1 METVK
6 GTHLFNKDIS
16 TWFKGIAIIMIILS
30 HYAEWWTWFYTE
42 EGTSE
47 LIRNGI
53 SRFGPY
59 GVAIFLLFS
68 GYGLTKSAGNSRIG
82 IKFILKRIVSVY
94 IPYFILVLLIDLL
107 SGGLEDME
115 DIIDLLYGND
125 FWYMT
130 VLFSFYLAFM
140 AIWLAFSNRHIRAVL
155 MVIFTYW
162 YSNYLYKAGEQDF
175 WYISNIAF
183 AIGVLLALY
192 EPVIIKVVNKISFVA
207 TLIFAAGSVAVVRS
221 ALFVEHVW
229 EQPVDEIRSRIIAV
243 TIFTLFIV
251 FLASRWNMYDN
262 VLISFGK
269 YSLYLYLS
277 HTFLFM
283 WTINHF
289 KYEMSINFVI
299 AAVVIIVVSIAMGAL
314 IELLLKPVTK
324 KLNRA

>member
-140 AIWLAFSNRHIRAVL
+140 AIWLIFTNCHIRAVL

-207 TLIFAAGSVAVVRS
+207 TLIFAAGSVAVVRF

>member
-6 GTHLFNKDIS
+6 GTHLFNKNIS

-140 AIWLAFSNRHIRAVL
+140 AIWLIFTNCHIRAVL

-229 EQPVDEIRSRIIAV
+229 EQPVDEIRSRIFAV
-243 TIFTLFIV
+243 TIFTVFIV

>member
-68 GYGLTKSAGNSRIG
+68 GYGLTKSAGNHRIG

-115 DIIDLLYGND
+115 DIIDLFYGND

-140 AIWLAFSNRHIRAVL
+140 AIWLIFTYCHIRAVL

-192 EPVIIKVVNKISFVA
+192 EPVIIKVVNRISFVA

-221 ALFVEHVW
+221 ALFVEHIW

-243 TIFTLFIV
+243 TIFTVFIV

-289 KYEMSINFVI
+289 KYEMSINFAI

-324 KLNRA
+324 KLNRT